1 MYCIKC
7 GVRLADTESRCP
19 LCNTRVYHPE
29 ILPVREEPLYPAN
42 QLPTHRHRRGN
53 AIVLTAIAI
62 LALIT
67 VLVCDLQLHRSI
79 TWSGYAAGALVVF
92 YTCFALPLW
101 FRKPNPVIFVPCSFA
116 AAGLYLLYIDLI
128 TGGNWFFSFA
138 LPVTVGIGIIVTT
151 LITLLRY
158 VRRGKLYTVGG
169 CILATGVFMLP
180 IELLLCRAFGTAY
193 MGWSVYPLTALT
205 LLGGYLIF
213 LGICRPARETM
224 TRKFF
229 F

>member
-29 ILPVREEPLYPAN
+29 ILCVREEPLYPAD
-42 QLPTHRHRRGN
+42 QFPPHRHRKGG
-53 AIVLTAIAI
+53 AITLTAVAV

-79 TWSGYAAGALVVF
+79 TWSGYAAGALMVL
-92 YTCFALPLW
+92 YTVFALPLW
-101 FRKPNPVIFVPCSFA
+101 FSRPNPVIFVPCGFA
-116 AAGLYLLYIDLI
+116 AAVLYLLYVNF
-128 TGGNWFFSFA
+128 TTSGNWFFSFA
-138 LPVTVGIGIIVTT
+138 LPVTLGIGSIVTT
-151 LITLLRY
+151 LIALLRY
-158 VRRGKLYTVGG
+158 VRRGRLYTVGG
-169 CILATGVFMLP
+169 CTLATGVFMLP
-180 IELLLCRAFGTAY
+180 LEMLLSHTFCTDFI
-193 MGWSVYPLTALT
+193 GWSVYPLTALT

-213 LGICRPARETM
+213 LGICRRAREAM
-224 TRKFF
+224 ARKFF